1 MVEKTIEE
9 YSTKPLAHY
18 LLGRFLVLTL
28 GFIAAFL
35 SIYFVLSNEINRKS
49 LEDVVNHTLET
60 IRPNAT
66 IAAFSS
72 SNAMA
77 VFALSPLES
86 VPWVR
91 SARLL
96 DSFGDNLQVLENRN
110 PAGQDHGSPKE
121 TGEAGPSYRTE
132 GAIVEYA
139 LTYKGQAAGRL
150 VVEVDYSR
158 GRSLLVDL
166 LIGMLSIIVCTTMVS
181 LANYIFIKRRIV
193 LPIERLAR
201 FVQDPAG
208 GHARDGAAGGTVR
221 PGEPAA
227 SRAVFDIAEL
237 DAISVELEKTVSHL
251 SEQATIDPLTGLAN
265 RRAFDA
271 ALKEAVASGG
281 PVALV
286 LLDIDYFKFIN
297 DHFGHV
303 AGDRTLQDF
312 ANYLRDFAGG
322 SGGAYRLG
330 GDEFG
335 VLLRGDDAAIEETVG
350 RLKTAFSFDFERL
363 DNTSIYYSISAGY
376 AVFPGDVADGAE
388 LGFSASAALLS
399 AKVQG
404 RKTVNRHAGEGNEPA
419 LSSRLPVHEYERA
432 LADGRVTHFA
442 QSIVCPQSGRIRAF
456 ELLLRVL
463 PREDGASVR
472 ADLAVEAAIRIGLAG
487 DLTRKTLQAARDVI
501 EQLRANDRG
510 GICVS
515 INLAE
520 AQLTAPDFVEI
531 FDTVFDSPDM
541 ASGLVV
547 EMLEGD
553 YLGSRSL
560 SDIIADLRHRRSAIA
575 IDDFGKGHSSLL
587 RLFAMPSN
595 IVKLDRSLLHYREK
609 DPRLLGGMIA
619 ALSSGG
625 RLVVVEGVE
634 TQEDARFV
642 RDAGAG
648 LAQGYFYARP
658 MPIGEA
664 VHAACIAPAGTED
677 QPICDTRF
685 DSRQRA

>member
-1 MVEKTIEE
+1 MVEKTTEN

-18 LLGRFLVLTL
+18 LLGRFLILTL

-35 SIYFVLSNEINRKS
+35 TIYFVLSKEINRKS
-49 LEDVVNHTLET
+49 LEDIVDHTLET

-72 SNAMA
+72 SEAMA
-77 VFALSPLES
+77 AFALSPLES

-91 SARLL
+91 RASLL
-96 DSFGDNLQVLENRN
+96 DSFGDTLQVLENRKPTSPDRGP
-110 PAGQDHGSPKE
+110 PAGAED
-121 TGEAGPSYRTE
+121 AGPLRDENGTTVS
-132 GAIVEYA
+132 YA
-139 LTYKGQAAGRL
+139 LTYRGQDAGRL

-158 GRSLLVDL
+158 GRSVLVDL
-166 LIGMLSIIVCTTMVS
+166 LIGMISIIACTTMVS
-181 LANYIFIKRRIV
+181 LANYLFIKRRIV
-193 LPIERLAR
+193 VPIERLAR
-201 FVQDPAG
+201 FVQDPAS
-208 GHARDGAAGGTVR
+208 RSVR
-221 PGEPAA
+221 GM
-227 SRAVFDIAEL
+227 AVGRRTEAEGRTSPSAMFEIAEL

-271 ALKEAVASGG
+271 ALKETVSSGG
-281 PVALV
+281 SVALM

-312 ANYLRDFAGG
+312 AAYLRDFAGETG
-322 SGGAYRLG
+322 QAYRLG

-335 VLLRGDDAAIEETVG
+335 VLLFGGETASEEIIG
-350 RLKTAFSFDFERL
+350 RVKTAFSFDFEQL
-363 DNTSIYYSISAGY
+363 DNTSIYYSVSAGY
-376 AVFPGDVADGAE
+376 AHFPTDVADGAE
-388 LGFSASAALLS
+388 LGFGASAALLS

-404 RKTVNRHAGEGNEPA
+404 RKTVNRHGGEEAAPG
-419 LSSRLPVHEYERA
+419 LSSRLPVREYECA

-442 QSIVCPQSGRIRAF
+442 QPIVCPQSGRIRAF

-463 PREDGASVR
+463 PREGGASVR

-487 DLTRKTLQAARDVI
+487 DLTRRTLQAARDVI
-501 EQLRANDRG
+501 GQLRAHDRG

-531 FDTVFDSPDM
+531 FDEVFDGADK
-541 ASGLVV
+541 ASGLIV

-560 SDIIADLRHRRSAIA
+560 ADIIADLRHRRSAIA
-575 IDDFGKGHSSLL
+575 IDDFGKGYSSLL

-634 TQEDARFV
+634 TEEDARFV

-658 MPIGEA
+658 MPFDEA
-664 VHAACIAPAGTED
+664 ICAACAVPVAMED
-677 QPICDTRF
+677 QPICDTRAGG
-685 DSRQRA
+685 RQRA